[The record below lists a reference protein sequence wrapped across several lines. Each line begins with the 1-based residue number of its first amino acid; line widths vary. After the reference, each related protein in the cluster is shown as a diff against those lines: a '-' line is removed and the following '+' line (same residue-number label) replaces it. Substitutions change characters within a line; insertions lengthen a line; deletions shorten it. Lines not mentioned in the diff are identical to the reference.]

1 MATIKYL
8 IGKRGGDRPEVIIRL
23 KVNQSQ
29 RVQAKVKGIFVYR
42 EYWSDAKQ
50 RQDTSRKFVKEWEKV
65 EMVATNKILADLKES
80 VLQKCESANEEDVTG
95 EWLTEQ
101 IDQILHPS
109 KYEPKEVKPLTLME
123 AIDHFI
129 NDVAPVKILR
139 ATGKPMGAGT
149 ISQHKQTKKVIE
161 SYIKHL
167 KRHDLEL
174 EEVNQDFYNSLVSY
188 LYSQGYKQNTV
199 GKHIKNVKA
208 AINALPLAQRAKC
221 EFVERNKCVTLAED
235 VDNIYLNEEEL
246 HRIADV
252 ELKSPHLDKVRDQF
266 LLMAW
271 TGCRYSDLHKLDKKH
286 LTSDLKYFKIVQQ
299 KTGTKVT
306 IPVLPETRRILEK
319 YNYIVPKEITNQ
331 KFNEYLKEVALLA
344 ELCEDV
350 TITTTELVDA
360 DNKKA
365 DKVEHHYKQWEVV
378 TAHTARRSFATNMY
392 KRNFPT
398 LMIMKITGHKTE
410 KAFLKYIKVDEDENA
425 ERMLELFEAQMKNQ
439 LINL

>member
-221 EFVERNKCVTLAED
+221 EFVERNKCVTL
-235 VDNIYLNEEEL
+235 
-246 HRIADV
+246 

-360 DNKKA
+360 ANKKA

>member
-331 KFNEYLKEVALLA
+331 KFNELFTLNNIKKNLLDSGITKINISNTMKKNSSNSTINISCDKCKSNLLNNKE
-344 ELCEDV
+344 
-350 TITTTELVDA
+350 
-360 DNKKA
+360 
-365 DKVEHHYKQWEVV
+365 
-378 TAHTARRSFATNMY
+378 
-392 KRNFPT
+392 
-398 LMIMKITGHKTE
+398 
-410 KAFLKYIKVDEDENA
+410 
-425 ERMLELFEAQMKNQ
+425 MKNMNNSKKNNII
-439 LINL
+439 INLLILNVLIINNIYKYKN

>member
-23 KVNQSQ
+23 RVNQTQ

-42 EYWSDAKQ
+42 EYWSESKQ

-80 VLQKCESANEEDVTG
+80 VLQKCESANEEDITG

-109 KYEPKEVKPLTLME
+109 KFEPKEVKPLTLME

-252 ELKSPHLDKVRDQF
+252 ELDAPHLDKVRDQF

-350 TITTTELVDA
+350 TITTTELADA
-360 DNKKA
+360 AKKKA

-425 ERMLELFEAQMKNQ
+425 ERMLELFEQQMKKQ
-439 LINL
+439 LINF

>member
-1 MATIKYL
+1 MASIKFSL
-8 IGKRGGDRPEVIIRL
+8 SSVGEDRAEIMMRCRITANKGFRVKTGL
-23 KVNQSQ
+23 KGF
-29 RVQAKVKGIFVYR
+29 RD
-42 EYWSDAKQ
+42 YWSDKKNSH
-50 RQDTSRKFVKEWEKV
+50 DTKKFINPLFENEVSDINEKLASLAASIKSKVDLMDNPEELSKE
-65 EMVATNKILADLKES
+65 LLKEA
-80 VLQKCESANEEDVTG
+80 VDRIVRPEKFAPKQEAPKTLLQ
-95 EWLTEQ
+95 
-101 IDQILHPS
+101 
-109 KYEPKEVKPLTLME
+109 

-129 NDVAPVKILR
+129 NEIAPKKILR
-139 ATGKPMGAGT
+139 ATGKPMGETT
-149 ISQHKQTKKVIE
+149 IKQHKQTLGVVKSYLEHINTTDIKVE
-161 SYIKHL
+161 
-167 KRHDLEL
+167 D
-174 EEVNQDFYNSLVSY
+174 VNEDFYNNMVTY
-188 LYSQGYKQNTV
+188 MYKRGYKLNTV
-199 GKHIKNVKA
+199 GKHTKNIKAV
-208 AINALPLAQRAKC
+208 INSLPLTQRVKC
-221 EFVERNKCVTLAED
+221 EFVERNKCVTLSED

-246 HRIADV
+246 KRVADV
-252 ELKSPHLDKVRDQF
+252 ELDASHLDKVRDQF

-286 LTSDLKYFKIVQQ
+286 LTSDLKYFRIVQQ

-344 ELCEDV
+344 GLVDDV
-350 TITTTELVDA
+350 TITTTELADA
-360 DNKKA
+360 AKKKA

>member
-360 DNKKA
+360 ANKKA